1 MEFINDSE
9 NIMRLLMERF
19 SHFYKKKTSSEKK
32 VYDDVLKNIHD
43 NLISAEIQMENIW
56 NSSLLYKNV
65 REVLNVNE
73 LTIEGGH
80 FFPEQIRENVKTNLL
95 GEVSY
100 RCNILGRSVLFSF
113 YFMEDNMFNE
123 IHKIDGLVKK
133 MIMWLIFITP
143 FVSSKCSKTLNV
155 LCYLTSFKKGFPS
168 SNITVLN
175 SNNANTAFTYRCPGD
190 GQIIIFR
197 KEEIFKVFIHESFHT
212 LGLDWYNNDIIKT
225 KVKGL
230 FPISSD
236 MNINESYCEYW
247 ACFMN
252 SIFTAYSLP
261 GGEKLDGFLIYSEYC
276 LSFERIFS
284 LIQMVKIL
292 HFMGLTYPD
301 LYEKNSISKQKRDL
315 LYKEDTNIFAY
326 YILKCILLFN
336 IYDFLK
342 WCKTNNTNMFSFD
355 ETSHNYNKLYEFI
368 NSKYKNKHFLKSIKN
383 ATILLDRLQKE
394 QLDTENDFIFNT
406 MRMSIIEM
414 G

>member
-197 KEEIFKVFIHESFHT
+197 KEEIFKVFTHESFHT

-276 LSFERIFS
+276 LSF
-284 LIQMVKIL
+284 
-292 HFMGLTYPD
+292 
-301 LYEKNSISKQKRDL
+301 
-315 LYKEDTNIFAY
+315 
-326 YILKCILLFN
+326 
-336 IYDFLK
+336 
-342 WCKTNNTNMFSFD
+342 
-355 ETSHNYNKLYEFI
+355 
-368 NSKYKNKHFLKSIKN
+368 
-383 ATILLDRLQKE
+383 
-394 QLDTENDFIFNT
+394 
-406 MRMSIIEM
+406 
-414 G
+414 